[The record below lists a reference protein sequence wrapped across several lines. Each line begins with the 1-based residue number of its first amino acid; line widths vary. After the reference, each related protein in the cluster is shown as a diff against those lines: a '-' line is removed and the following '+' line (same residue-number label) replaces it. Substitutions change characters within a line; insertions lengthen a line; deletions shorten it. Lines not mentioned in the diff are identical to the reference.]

1 MIGARREFPEL
12 VEQVRQTWRPDLGID
27 EVIALAQSLDRSL
40 HSIRTERK
48 IRPPMIRCPRCGTYG
63 PAAERRV
70 SVRATIL
77 AAGRFGGATP
87 AEVKRLE
94 RSWRDHRSTRGL
106 DLYGN
111 PPVARDEA
119 AAGSCI
125 GHPYEETP

>member
-1 MIGARREFPEL
+1 M

-27 EVIALAQSLDRSL
+27 EVIAVAQSLDRSL
-40 HSIRTERK
+40 KSIRTERK

-77 AAGRFGGATP
+77 AAGRFGVATL
-87 AEVKRLE
+87 AEVKSLE

-111 PPVARDEA
+111 PAVARDEA
-119 AAGSCI
+119 VADSCI
-125 GHPYEETP
+125 GHPSERGQP

>member
-1 MIGARREFPEL
+1 M

-27 EVIALAQSLDRSL
+27 EVIALARSLDRYL
-40 HSIRTERK
+40 QSIRTERK

-77 AAGRFGGATP
+77 AAGRFGVATP
-87 AEVKRLE
+87 AEVKSLE

-111 PPVARDEA
+111 PAVARDEA

-125 GHPYEETP
+125 GHPSERGQA